1 MSLRYASRIVVQTG
15 ARAAQAARSV
25 KDTATAASNS
35 GVGAGTSSSRG
46 VRRVSTSLESKRAA
60 VAKAVADAKRKRAEE
75 SLRTVMFLSIW
86 GPN

>member
-1 MSLRYASRIVVQTG
+1 MSLRYASRFVVQTG

-35 GVGAGTSSSRG
+35 GAGTSSSRG